1 MPEKTHWKK
10 MTNPNYLGAYSIEDG
25 RDLILTIAYVRQE
38 DVIGSDGKKEE
49 CAVCHW
55 KERNYKPMILNVTNM
70 KTIAKVVGSPYI
82 EDWPGHRIQIGTE
95 QVRAFGTI
103 TDALRVRPE
112 APREEKQPEIPCE
125 ECGELI
131 TPAYKMNVE
140 QLAAYTSERYGRRLC
155 ANCAKKAVE
164 VQPDAADA

>member
-1 MPEKTHWKK
+1 MSKTHWRK

-38 DVIGSDGKKEE
+38 DVIGSDGKREE

-55 KERNYKPMILNVTNM
+55 KERDFKPMILNVTNM
-70 KTIAKVVGSPYI
+70 KAIAKVTGSPYI
-82 EDWPGHRIQIGTE
+82 DDWVGHRIQIGTE

-112 APREEKQPEIPCE
+112 KPKEARQVEIPCE

-131 TPAYKMNVE
+131 KPAYKMSVE
-140 QLAAYTSERYGRRLC
+140 QLAAYTADRYGRKLC
-155 ANCAKKAVE
+155 ADCAKKASE
-164 VQPDAADA
+164 VKPDETDG

>member
-1 MPEKTHWKK
+1 MSKTHWRK
-10 MTNPNYLGAYSIEDG
+10 MTNPNYMGAYSLDEG
-25 RDLILTIAYVRQE
+25 RDVILTIAYVRQE

-55 KERNYKPMILNVTNM
+55 KERDFKPMILNVTNL
-70 KTIAKVVGSPYI
+70 KAIAKVVGSPYI
-82 EDWPGHRIQIGTE
+82 DDWAGHRIQIGTE

-112 APREEKQPEIPCE
+112 ATREEKQPEIPCE

-131 TPAYKMNVE
+131 MPAYKMNVE
-140 QLAAYTSERYGRRLC
+140 QLAAYTSERYGRKLC
-155 ANCAKKAVE
+155 ANCAKKANE
-164 VQPDAADA
+164 VDSE

>member
-1 MPEKTHWKK
+1 MAKTHWKK
-10 MTNPNYLGAYSIEDG
+10 LTNPNYLGAYSIEDG

-49 CAVCHW
+49 CAVCHF
-55 KERNYKPMILNVTNM
+55 KERDFKPMILNVTNM
-70 KTIAKVVGSPYI
+70 KAIAKVVGSPYI
-82 EDWPGHRIQIGTE
+82 DDWAGHRIQIGTE

-131 TPAYKMNVE
+131 MPAYKMNVE
-140 QLAAYTSERYGRRLC
+140 QLAAYTSERYGRKLC

-164 VQPDAADA
+164 VQPDASDS

>member
-1 MPEKTHWKK
+1 MAKTHWRK
-10 MTNPNYLGAYSIEDG
+10 MTNPNYMGAYSLDEG
-25 RDLILTIAYVRQE
+25 RDVVLTIAYVRQE

-55 KERNYKPMILNVTNM
+55 KERDFRPMILNVTNL
-70 KTIAKVVGSPYI
+70 KAIAKVTGSPYI
-82 EDWPGHRIQIGTE
+82 DDWVGHRIQIGTE

-112 APREEKQPEIPCE
+112 KPKEARQVEIPCE

-131 TPAYKMNVE
+131 KPAYKMSVE
-140 QLAAYTSERYGRRLC
+140 QLAAYTADRYGRKLC
-155 ANCAKKAVE
+155 ADCAKKASE
-164 VQPDAADA
+164 VTNEADG